1 MWQKGSMS
9 LPRWFLLLSLSLPSA
24 LLASGAGKG
33 HETSFPSPGQE
44 GPINR
49 PLSSLALKA
58 SAKSIFLRIVQA
70 RIYHAGDWTLTD
82 NSQTPVTAA
91 RTIASL
97 QPTFVTGLLRISN
110 DMKVTNAE
118 VEAFKAVRSAVL
130 AVNKTCRFDAVLNLG
145 EIRSG
150 DRMVERLKELNSRI
164 QPDAWTFHVTRN
176 TQSLVPEVFE
186 EGIAYAHSCGQ
197 MVGYDGPLS
206 LVPEGVD
213 FIVVRAWGMKVDA
226 GDLEVLRSK
235 HRVPVIVQ
243 LPTST
248 SSGEPLEVASYSK
261 SMSTKERSELLSE
274 LAANQSELGYRLAY
288 PVYYPV
294 DASHRAFDV
303 TKDNTLLV
311 TIRALL
317 ARYD

>member
-1 MWQKGSMS
+1 MS
-9 LPRWFLLLSLSLPSA
+9 SVLRILLAGMALSSS

-33 HETSFPSPGQE
+33 HGMSSPSPDRE
-44 GPINR
+44 APINR
-49 PLSSLALKA
+49 PLGASTLKA
-58 SAKSIFLRIVQA
+58 SIKSIFLRIVQA

-97 QPTFVTGLLRISN
+97 QPTFVTGLVRVSN
-110 DMKVTNAE
+110 DLKLSNAE
-118 VEAFKAVRSAVL
+118 AEAFKSVRSAVL
-130 AVNKTCRFDAVLNLG
+130 AIAPTCRFDAVLNLG
-145 EIRSG
+145 VISSG
-150 DRMVERLKELNSRI
+150 DHLVGRLKELNFRI
-164 QPDAWTFHVTRN
+164 QPDAWTFHVARN
-176 TQSLVPEVFE
+176 TQALVPEVFE

-213 FIVVRAWGMKVDA
+213 FIVVRAWGMTVDA
-226 GDLEVLRSK
+226 EDLAVLRAK
-235 HRVPVIVQ
+235 HRVPLIVQ
-243 LPTST
+243 LPTT
-248 SSGEPLEVASYSK
+248 SSAGQPEEVAAFSK
-261 SMSTKERSELLSE
+261 NMGTKERSELLTE
-274 LAANQSELGYRLAY
+274 LAANQSDLGYRLAY

-311 TIRALL
+311 TIRSLL